1 MRLYGQGSPGFLG
14 SAGKGNRMVKRPLMP
29 EWVAAGARKWVQGM
43 VEQGDIARQKAGT
56 DYQRFQQRLFYAVVR
71 WMNTVL
77 VAAVLINS
85 YWFLIDFQSTLIQN
99 GVALLL
105 ILIGVGCLRLARWG
119 RMRLASRIYLLSGMG
134 LLASV
139 LLIVGH
145 HFILNI
151 AAGLYILVLVGMF
164 LDRPKRAAWWAG
176 AATVFYV
183 VGLTARIVLPLGEL
197 PHSAADLA
205 ALYVFPIILL
215 AAFALLG
222 HRLAG
227 RLYEALA
234 EGEQAR
240 GDLWRR
246 NQELCE
252 AQSTLEATNAQLHLD
267 LAERVRIE
275 QQLRVNQKEIR
286 ALLHEKEILLQE
298 VHHRV
303 KNNLQVVSSLLD
315 MQAYYTKDPQA
326 LLGLQDSQSRVRTM
340 AFVHERLYRSQ
351 DLASVDAREY
361 IHSIAD
367 YLAGLYANPA
377 KRINLNLE
385 VDDICMDLDTA
396 IPCGLIANELI
407 SNALKH
413 AFPGPEECSGEVHV
427 ALRSHG
433 NGTMRLTVGDSG
445 VGLPPGVT
453 LVNGQ
458 SLGLRLVQMLA
469 RELGGEIEMQTGS
482 GTIITLTFDQQHGQ
496 STQEEECCQPLAC

>member
-1 MRLYGQGSPGFLG
+1 M
-14 SAGKGNRMVKRPLMP
+14 AKRSLIP
-29 EWVAAGARKWVQGM
+29 ERVAARARKWAQGM
-43 VEQGDIARQKAGT
+43 AEQGDMAGQKAST
-56 DYQRFQQRLFYAVVR
+56 DYQRFQQRLFLAVVR
-71 WMNTVL
+71 WMNALLAV
-77 VAAVLINS
+77 VVLINS

-99 GVALLL
+99 SVAMVL
-105 ILIGVGCLRLARWG
+105 ILIGVLCLGLTRRG
-119 RMRLASRIYLLSGMG
+119 RMRLASRVYLLSGMV

-139 LLIVGH
+139 LLIVGQ

-151 AAGLYILVLVGMF
+151 AAGLYILVLIGMF
-164 LDRPKRAAWWAG
+164 LDRPEGAAWWAG
-176 AATVFYV
+176 VAIVFYV
-183 VGLTARIVLPLGEL
+183 VGLTLRLVLPLGEL
-197 PHSAADLA
+197 VHSAADVA
-205 ALYVFPIILL
+205 ALYLFPIILL

-227 RLYEALA
+227 RLCEALA

-252 AQSTLEATNAQLHLD
+252 AQTMLEATNAQLHLD

-315 MQAYYTKDPQA
+315 MQAYYTQDPQA
-326 LLGLQDSQSRVRTM
+326 LKGLQDSQSRVRTM

-361 IHSIAD
+361 IHSIAN

-377 KRINLNLE
+377 KCINLNLE
-385 VDDICMDLDTA
+385 VDDVCMDLDTA

-413 AFPGPEECSGEVHV
+413 GFPGPDECSGEVHV
-427 ALRSHG
+427 ALRSRR

-445 VGLPPGVT
+445 VGLPPDVS

-469 RELGGEIEMQTGS
+469 RELGGEIELQAGS
-482 GTIITLTFDQQHGQ
+482 GTIVTITFDQRYGQ
-496 STQEEECCQPLAC
+496 STEEEERCQPHAC